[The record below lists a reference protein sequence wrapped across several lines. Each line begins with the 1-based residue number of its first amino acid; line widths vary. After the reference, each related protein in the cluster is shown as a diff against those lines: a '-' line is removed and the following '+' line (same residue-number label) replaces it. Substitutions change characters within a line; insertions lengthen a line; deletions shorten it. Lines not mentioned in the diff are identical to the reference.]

1 MCSYAEEYIQFMNEV
16 HKNKHVL
23 NISTITLI
31 CNLNVDNVSIQEF
44 TQNFNEPGITMKV
57 QSVVKDG
64 KIDVTRR
71 SKIKRAFFNQ
81 VTLNYK
87 DISKKSIKIFSNG
100 KLQITG
106 LTSGF
111 ECDVLSDYI
120 LRLIRRTLNNENI
133 HIVKSYMGMINSNFS
148 TNISI
153 DLVRLNRVLNQNI
166 NVMSIYNP
174 ESYPAIN
181 VKYEIP
187 GTDRCTSIFV
197 FGTGNIVTTG
207 GKSLSDIQASY
218 RFIHNEIVN
227 NRDFVCRSDFIT
239 DRPPKKE
246 PLMYGY
252 AVRQYMSCVIGN
264 KIL

>member
-1 MCSYAEEYIQFMNEV
+1 MNYAEEYMSFMSEV

-44 TQNFNEPGITMKV
+44 TEKFEEPGVTMKV
-57 QSVVKDG
+57 QSVMKDG
-64 KIDVTRR
+64 KLDVTRR
-71 SKIKRAFFNQ
+71 SKVKRAFFNQ
-81 VTLNYK
+81 VTLNYH
-87 DISKKSIKIFSNG
+87 DISRKSIKIFSNG

-111 ECDVLSDYI
+111 ECDVLSNYV
-120 LRLIRRTLNNENI
+120 LRLIRRTLNNESI
-133 HIVKSYMGMINSNFS
+133 EIVKSYIGMINSNFS
-148 TNISI
+148 THIGI
-153 DLVRLNRVLNQNI
+153 DLVKLNRLLNQNM

-187 GTDRCTSIFV
+187 GTDHCTSIFV

-207 GKSLSDIQASY
+207 GKNLGDIKESY
-218 RFIHNEIVN
+218 RFIYGELLKNHKL
-227 NRDFVCRSDFIT
+227 VCRPECIT
-239 DRPPKKE
+239 ERPKKTE
-246 PLMYGY
+246 PMLHGY
-252 AVRQYMSCVIGN
+252 TVRQYMACVNGN